1 MSTIRPDVGID
12 SRAETAAVAL
22 ALTAAGTVVGTVG
35 AVGLGVGARVVL
47 PAVTDAVYVVTS
59 RGVQVGFA
67 AFALA
72 YLNYTGTWERYAR
85 FRRPTPRDAA
95 AVLVAFV
102 ALFVLG
108 SAAEALV
115 AVLGLAGESATS
127 GRGLALHARPALW
140 PLTAVAWFGFATPAE
155 ELFYRGIVQGR
166 LRESFSPVV
175 GVVLGAA
182 CFALSHVAFAGL
194 SGAGGGALAATA
206 LGIFAAGLVFGGL
219 YEATDDLVPVAVFH
233 GLTWLHPYHTVGA
246 VLAAV
251 V

>member
-12 SRAETAAVAL
+12 SRFETAAVAL
-22 ALTAAGTVVGTVG
+22 ALTVAGTVAGTVG
-35 AVGLGVGARVVL
+35 AVGLGVGARAVL

-72 YLNYTGTWERYAR
+72 YLRYTGSWERYAR
-85 FRRPTPRDAA
+85 FRRPTWRDAA
-95 AVLVAFV
+95 AVLGAFV

-115 AVLGLAGESATS
+115 AALGLAGESATS
-127 GRGLALHARPALW
+127 GRNLALHTRPVLW
-140 PLTAVAWFGFATPAE
+140 PLVVLVWFGFATPAE

-166 LRESFSPVV
+166 LRESFSPAAAVAV
-175 GVVLGAA
+175 GAA

-194 SGAGGGALAATA
+194 SGAGGDALATTA
-206 LGIFAAGLVFGGL
+206 LTIFAGGLVFCGL
-219 YEATDDLVPVAVFH
+219 YEVTDNLVPVAVFH
-233 GLTWLHPYHTVGA
+233 GLTWLHPFHA
-246 VLAAV
+246 VEALLAV
-251 V
+251 VV